1 MSHIARITLIGL
13 YNYDSSLFDNLQFP
27 EGADKETFI
36 NSLLL
41 EHGEKP
47 VIYSNPD
54 FMKFAIGVWSKK
66 YYNTIEHIIEALN
79 AEYNPIH
86 NSDRYEEIFENRKNN
101 TENSG
106 TDTTT
111 TTLNS
116 ETESSG
122 NNNSIAENQVSA
134 YNQADYTPDN
144 KSDTDST
151 FSNTGSDNQ
160 HGSSELEHGHKINT
174 DDNFT
179 RSAHLYGNI
188 GITTSQEMV
197 TAEINLRIQYNLYSI
212 ISNLFAD
219 DFILYL
225 W

>member
-1 MSHIARITLIGL
+1 MSHLMRLTLIGV
-13 YNYDSSLFDNLQFP
+13 YNYDNTLFDNLNLP
-27 EGADKETFI
+27 DGVDKETFI

-47 VIYSNPD
+47 VIYINPE
-54 FMKFAIGVWSKK
+54 FLKFAIGVWSNK
-66 YYNTIEHIIEALN
+66 YYDSFTKIVEALTS
-79 AEYNPIH
+79 EYNPIH
-86 NSDRYEEIFENRKNN
+86 NSDRYEEISENRKNN

-122 NNNSIAENQVSA
+122 NNNSSAENQVSA
-134 YNQADYTPDN
+134 YNQSDYTPDN

-151 FSNTGSDNQ
+151 FTNSGSDNQ
-160 HGSSELEHGHKINT
+160 HGSSEIEHGHKINT

-197 TAEINLRIQYNLYSI
+197 NAEIDLRLK
-212 ISNLFAD
+212 SNIYAILTSQFAGE
-219 DFILYL
+219 FLLYL
-225 W
+225 Y

>member
-13 YNYDSSLFDNLQFP
+13 YNYDSSLFDNLQLP
-27 EGADKETFI
+27 DGVDKETFI

-47 VIYSNPD
+47 VIYTNPD
-54 FMKFAIGVWSKK
+54 FMKFAIGVWSNK
-66 YYNTIEHIIEALN
+66 YYDSFTKIVEALTS
-79 AEYNPIH
+79 EYNPIH

-122 NNNSIAENQVSA
+122 SNESSNENQVSA
-134 YNQADYTPDN
+134 YNQSDYTPDN
-144 KSDTDST
+144 KSDTDSSFT
-151 FSNTGSDNQ
+151 NSGSDNQ
-160 HGSSELEHGHKINT
+160 HGSSEIEHGHRINT

-197 TAEINLRIQYNLYSI
+197 TAEIDLRMKYNVYTVI
-212 ISNLFAD
+212 GNLFTD
-219 DFILYL
+219 EFLLYL
-225 W
+225 Y